1 MANSLTSRAAR
12 ACLAGTLAFSF
23 DLAPAVAHMAGG
35 HVGPVGAGLRHFPHP
50 SQRGF
55 SRYGQ
60 NHFIWSGQRGYG
72 WNGRGRFGWNG
83 QGRYGWNGYRWND
96 RGGAA
101 WNNWRGYRWNGYRR
115 NGQGQYG
122 WSAFPSAWGA
132 DSLGAWGGA
141 SGPAPSAPAVV
152 LAGEAPPVA
161 INVISEPAAG
171 HDDHYG
177 GCVIHQLRYDSAG
190 NYIGESQVSNC

>member
-96 RGGAA
+96 RGGA
-101 WNNWRGYRWNGYRR
+101 
-115 NGQGQYG
+115 
-122 WSAFPSAWGA
+122 
-132 DSLGAWGGA
+132 

-161 INVISEPAAG
+161 INVISQPAAG

-190 NYIGESQVSNC
+190 NYIGENQVSNC